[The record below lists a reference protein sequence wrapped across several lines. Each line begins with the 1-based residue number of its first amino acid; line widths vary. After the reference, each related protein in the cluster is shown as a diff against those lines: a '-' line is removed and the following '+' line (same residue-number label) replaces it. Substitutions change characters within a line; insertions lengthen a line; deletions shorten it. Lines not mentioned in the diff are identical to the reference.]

1 MNFAIR
7 RFANH
12 IALGL
17 MGLLFCFVATDVHAQ
32 LQVDFTRAPD
42 DAPLQAGWLPFQGD
56 GTATI
61 TQTFDLD
68 GKTIDVTIGGNTHWR
83 DYAPATGV
91 FAGLSDLLRDGVL
104 CNDTCDMT
112 LRLENL
118 ADGSYEL
125 VAFTH
130 TTQFGPQDGR
140 PFTPFEIRLSD
151 AEVNDLVINSE
162 ALMSD
167 NGSGDLSTQSIPFT
181 VAGGSAVEIVF
192 AKPSGSDHL
201 QLAGITLVPEPTGI
215 VILLLGLLALFPA
228 ARRGNHIR
236 Q

>member
-7 RFANH
+7 RFAHH

-17 MGLLFCFVATDVHAQ
+17 VGLLCCFVATDVHAQ

-42 DAPLQAGWLPFQGD
+42 DAPLQLGWLPFQGD

-68 GKTIDVTIGGNTHWR
+68 GKSIDVTIGGNTHWR

-91 FAGLSDLLRDGVL
+91 FEGLSDLLRDGVL
-104 CNDTCDMT
+104 CNDACDLT
-112 LRLENL
+112 LQLENL

-125 VAFTH
+125 TAFTH
-130 TTQFGPQDGR
+130 TTRFGAQEGR
-140 PFTPFEIRLSD
+140 PFTSFEIRLSD
-151 AEVNDLVINSE
+151 AEVNNLVINSE

-167 NGSGDLSTQSIPFT
+167 NGSEELSTQAIPFT
-181 VAGGSAVEIVF
+181 VAGGSAVKIVF
-192 AKPSGSDHL
+192 AKPGGMDHM
-201 QLAGITLVPEPTGI
+201 QLAGISLVPEPTGI
-215 VILLLGLLALFPA
+215 VIFFLGLLALFPA
-228 ARRGNHIR
+228 SRHVNHIR